1 MYEIPG
7 FKLGTL
13 KAKADY
19 SAKQYYALKVDNAAD
34 NQAVLAGAGE
44 SAIGI
49 LLNKP
54 ILGEVCEIVCDGVVP
69 AKLGDTVTRGDEL
82 MVKSDGTL
90 IPHTS
95 TNSKI
100 GVALESGVVGDII
113 PVLLLTRSGIGSS
126 SNYSIINLPI
136 ALSKIAD
143 GDIVTEFVPGFA
155 GTIEKFFAIVTD
167 PATTAAKAATL
178 NLEIESTNVT
188 GGVLSLTS
196 ANMTPLGKTVDATAI
211 TAAKTFTATQ
221 KISVEAS
228 STTAFIEGSIVLC
241 IVIKNS

>member
-1 MYEIPG
+1 MYEIPD

-19 SAKQYYALKVDNAAD
+19 SAKQYYAVKVDNAAD

-44 SAIGI
+44 AAIGI
-49 LLNKP
+49 LRNKP
-54 ILGEVCEIVCDGVVP
+54 IAGEPCEIDCSGVVP
-69 AKLGDTVTRGDEL
+69 AILGDTVVRGDEL

-90 IPHTS
+90 IPHTGS
-95 TNSKI
+95 NAKI
-100 GVALESGVVGDII
+100 GVALESGAAGAII

-126 SNYSIINLPI
+126 SNYSVINIPI
-136 ALSKIAD
+136 ALSKIAN

-155 GTIEKFFAIVTD
+155 GSIEKFFAIVND

-178 NLEIESTNVT
+178 NLEIGTTNVT

-211 TAAKTFTATQ
+211 TAAKTFGATDA
-221 KISVEAS
+221 ISVEAS
-228 STTAFIEGSIVLC
+228 SVTAFVEGSIVLC